1 MLTAAGSSEFCVEP
15 GTYFLL
21 VEHVSGGMARVDFL
35 ELKSTT
41 PVEATTWGR
50 IKSMYSN

>member
-1 MLTAAGSSEFCVEP
+1 VEP

-21 VEHVSGGMARVDFL
+21 VQHVSGGMARVDFV
-35 ELKSTT
+35 EFEPTT

-50 IKSMYSN
+50 IKSMYNN